1 MRVGSLSRQLFR
13 LSGPIFI
20 ETLLMMLLGATDTFM
35 LSQHGDNS
43 VAAVGLV
50 NQILNLIFLVFQVI
64 SVATSILCSQ
74 YFGAGK
80 RDKMVQTVVVSLL
93 LNLTLGLGISL
104 LLFGFGDRLLHL
116 MGMRPDIFADGLSYI
131 RIVGAVAVFQ
141 AISFTCS
148 AVFRSVNKAQLPMY
162 VSVVVNVLNVAGNYT
177 LIFGHFGMPALGV
190 TGAAISTAVSRGTA
204 MLIMLVMLRKTI
216 VPHIPMELFRPFP
229 WEEAGKL
236 LKIGIPSAGEHVS
249 YDLSQVVITYL
260 INLLGNEALATR
272 SYCVNIV
279 MFTYLISLAL
289 AEGGAVLV
297 GQLVGMQKP
306 RAAYLIGKRV
316 LSLGVGSSVLFS
328 LLTALA
334 GSRIMP
340 LLTDNETIIRVGML
354 VLWVDVLVENG
365 RAINLFAVMSLRAA
379 GDIYFPVIL
388 SIIVCWSMSVGGSWL
403 MGIVMG
409 GGLAAMWLAFALD
422 ENIRGWVFIH
432 RWNSMRWVGKSFTA
446 SHDM

>member
-1 MRVGSLSRQLFR
+1 M
-13 LSGPIFI
+13 
-20 ETLLMMLLGATDTFM
+20 
-35 LSQHGDNS
+35 
-43 VAAVGLV
+43 
-50 NQILNLIFLVFQVI
+50 
-64 SVATSILCSQ
+64 
-74 YFGAGK
+74 
-80 RDKMVQTVVVSLL
+80 
-93 LNLTLGLGISL
+93 
-104 LLFGFGDRLLHL
+104 
-116 MGMRPDIFADGLSYI
+116 
-131 RIVGAVAVFQ
+131 
-141 AISFTCS
+141 
-148 AVFRSVNKAQLPMY
+148 
-162 VSVVVNVLNVAGNYT
+162 
-177 LIFGHFGMPALGV
+177 
-190 TGAAISTAVSRGTA
+190 
-204 MLIMLVMLRKTI
+204 
-216 VPHIPMELFRPFP
+216 
-229 WEEAGKL
+229 
-236 LKIGIPSAGEHVS
+236 
-249 YDLSQVVITYL
+249 ITYL

-279 MFTYLISLAL
+279 MFTYLIALAL

-432 RWNSMRWVGKSFTA
+432 RWNSMRWVGKGFTA
-446 SHDM
+446 AHDM